1 MALFVKSAGVRIIGQ
16 EFGKFLKKSEIL
28 KLPIRS
34 YETDIFLFFKSF
46 VVDLYNF
53 PRENTSRNA
62 LPNAFSFLGI
72 PTRLLDIKKNS
83 PLRGDS
89 DQGLRRC

>member
-1 MALFVKSAGVRIIGQ
+1 MG
-16 EFGKFLKKSEIL
+16 KSEIL
-28 KLPIRS
+28 KSPIRS
-34 YETDIFLFFKSF
+34 HETDFFKVF

-72 PTRLLDIKKNS
+72 PTRLLDIKKN
-83 PLRGDS
+83 
-89 DQGLRRC
+89 RRFAAILTKAEALLNLPIFLHGS